1 MLTLF
6 SINLYLI
13 IYYCT
18 MGMNTPNKLAGAI
31 VATAFAISPAQAKTE
46 MEKVTQNT
54 QSRVAELQADVATQG
69 ERELRPLNAIKTHVG
84 VNHQQGQAAPMMGVS
99 VGKGNV
105 AFNAGGTA
113 GKEYNNGFLAGG
125 VAGDAVYGM
134 GSVSASRG
142 KYGVRGY
149 GASAEV
155 GVVPDGSVVHHAEGH
170 VIHHEA
176 RDKQI
181 GENVF
186 FEGGHKTT
194 VGGSVGF
201 NTTVNGVT
209 NVGVDHTKRTFGK
222 NETIGWVS
230 HTEYLSDYDARV
242 GVSGAT
248 NGEVSVMAQKD
259 LSSRVT
265 GFVNAGTNVKHHG
278 GNFVM
283 AGVRVALDGKNP
295 SVGSKPVS
303 ARDVMHDR
311 VMNLHAGSP
320 EVVQNPVELGQLRVL
335 EEVQQQPQQPQ
346 KTPEQIRRE
355 KEEAMQKELEE
366 VVKQIPGDVSVVNS
380 IDNISTTGWYTV
392 AELQNLPQGA
402 RFEDLKVVGETQQ
415 QRKDFDLFVKAEG
428 NKILYTM
435 TEGAAEDKGTI
446 TGKIVYEK
454 DGVRQEKEFTT
465 IVRLLNNFI

>member
-1 MLTLF
+1 MLTLLG
-6 SINLYLI
+6 INLYLI
-13 IYYCT
+13 IYHCT
-18 MGMNTPNKLAGAI
+18 IEMNTPNKLAGAI
-31 VATAFAISPAQAKTE
+31 VTAAIAMSPAQAKTK
-46 MEKVTQNT
+46 MEKVTQDT
-54 QSRVAELQADVATQG
+54 QSRVAALQADVATQS
-69 ERELRPLNAIKTHVG
+69 ERELRPLNAINAQVG
-84 VNHQQGQAAPMMGVS
+84 VNHQQGQTAPMMGVS

-105 AFNAGGTA
+105 AVNAGGTA

-125 VAGDAVYGM
+125 VAGDIVYGM

-142 KYGVRGY
+142 KHGVRGY

-186 FEGGHKTT
+186 FEGGKKTT

-201 NTTVNGVT
+201 NTTVHGVT
-209 NVGVDHTKRTFGK
+209 NVGVDYTKRTFEK

-230 HTEYLSDYDARV
+230 HTEYLSDYGARV

-248 NGEVSVMAQKD
+248 NGEVSLTAQKD

-283 AGVRVALDGKNP
+283 AGVRVRLDGENP
-295 SVGSKPVS
+295 SVGYKPMD

-311 VMNLHAGSP
+311 VMSLHAGSP
-320 EVVQNPVELGQLRVL
+320 EVVQDPVALGRIVKL
-335 EEVQQQPQQPQ
+335 EEVNKGPS
-346 KTPEQIRRE
+346 PEQIRKQ

-366 VVKQIPGDVSVVNS
+366 VVKQIPGDVSVH
-380 IDNISTTGWYTV
+380 DNIRDISNTGWYTV

-402 RFEDLKVVGETQQ
+402 RFEDLKVTGKDQQ
-415 QRKDFDLFVKAEG
+415 QYKEFDLFVKMEG
-428 NKILYTM
+428 NKLLYTM
-435 TEGAAEDKGTI
+435 TKHYEESEATI

-454 DGVRQEKEFTT
+454 DGIRQEKEFTAV
-465 IVRLLNNFI
+465 VRYLSNP

>member
-1 MLTLF
+1 MLTLLG
-6 SINLYLI
+6 INLYLI

-18 MGMNTPNKLAGAI
+18 MGMNTPKKLAGAI
-31 VATAFAISPAQAKTE
+31 VTAAIATSPAQAKTE
-46 MEKVTQNT
+46 MENVMQNT
-54 QSRVAELQADVATQG
+54 QSQVAALQADVATQG
-69 ERELRPLNAIKTHVG
+69 ERELRPLNAINAQVG
-84 VNHQQGQAAPMMGVS
+84 INHQQGQTAPMMGLS

-113 GKEYNNGFLAGG
+113 GKEYNNGFVAGG
-125 VAGDAVYGM
+125 VAGDTVYGM
-134 GSVSASRG
+134 GSLSASRG

-155 GVVPDGSVVHHAEGH
+155 GMVPNGSVVHNAEGH

-186 FEGGHKTT
+186 FEGGQKTT
-194 VGGSVGF
+194 VGGSVGL

-209 NVGVDHTKRTFGK
+209 NVGVDYTKRTFGK

-230 HTEYLSDYDARV
+230 HTEYLPGYSARV

-248 NGEVSVMAQKD
+248 NGEFSLTALKD

-283 AGVRVALDGKNP
+283 AGVRVAWDGKNP
-295 SVGSKPVS
+295 SVGYKPTN
-303 ARDVMHDR
+303 AHDVMHDR
-311 VMNLHAGSP
+311 VMDLHAGSR
-320 EVVQNPVELGQLRVL
+320 EVVQDPVALGRIVKL
-335 EEVQQQPQQPQ
+335 EEVNKGPS
-346 KTPEQIRRE
+346 PEQIRKQ

>member
-1 MLTLF
+1 
-6 SINLYLI
+6 
-13 IYYCT
+13 

-31 VATAFAISPAQAKTE
+31 VTAALAVSPAQAKTK
-46 MEKVTQNT
+46 MEKVTQDT
-54 QSRVAELQADVATQG
+54 QSRVAALQADVSTQG
-69 ERELRPLNAIKTHVG
+69 ERELRPVNVVNAQVSL
-84 VNHQQGQAAPMMGVS
+84 NHQQNQTAPMMGVS

-105 AFNAGGTA
+105 AVNAGGTA
-113 GKEYNNGFLAGG
+113 GKDYNNGFLAGG

-134 GSVSASRG
+134 GTISTSRA
-142 KYGVRGY
+142 KNGVRGY

-155 GVVPDGSVVHHAEGH
+155 GVVPNGSVVHHAEGH
-170 VIHHEA
+170 VIHHVA

-201 NTTVNGVT
+201 NTTANGVT
-209 NVGVDHTKRTFGK
+209 SVGVDHTNRTFGK
-222 NETIGWVS
+222 NETVGRVS

-248 NGEVSVMAQKD
+248 NGEISLTAQKD

-283 AGVRVALDGKNP
+283 AGVRVALDGRNP
-295 SVGSKPVS
+295 SVGSKPMN

-320 EVVQNPVELGQLRVL
+320 EVVQNPNALGQLRVL

-366 VVKQIPGDVSVVNS
+366 VVKQIPGDQRPNND
-380 IDNISTTGWYTV
+380 IDTVGENGWYKV
-392 AELQNLPQGA
+392 AELTLPQGA
-402 RFEDLKVVGETQQ
+402 RVENLKVVGENQQ
-415 QRKDFDLFVKAEG
+415 QYKDFDLFVKTED

-435 TEGAAEDKGTI
+435 TRGFLEKKATI

-454 DGVRQEKEFTT
+454 DGVRQEKEFTSV
-465 IVRLLNNFI
+465 VRDLDNL

>member
-1 MLTLF
+1 MLTLLG
-6 SINLYLI
+6 INLYLI

-18 MGMNTPNKLAGAI
+18 MGMNTPKKLAGAI
-31 VATAFAISPAQAKTE
+31 VTAAIATSPAQAKTE
-46 MEKVTQNT
+46 MENVMQNT
-54 QSRVAELQADVATQG
+54 QSQVAALQADVITQG
-69 ERELRPLNAIKTHVG
+69 ERELRPLKAINAQAG
-84 VNHQQGQAAPMMGVS
+84 VNNQKGQAAPMMGLS

-113 GKEYNNGFLAGG
+113 GKEYNNGFVAGG

-134 GSVSASRG
+134 GSISASRG

-155 GVVPDGSVVHHAEGH
+155 GVVPKGSVVHHAEGH

-186 FEGGHKTT
+186 FEGGQKTT

-201 NTTVNGVT
+201 NTTANGVT
-209 NVGVDHTKRTFGK
+209 SVGVDHTRRTFEK
-222 NETIGWVS
+222 NETVGSVS
-230 HTEYLSDYDARV
+230 HTEYLSDYGARV

-248 NGEVSVMAQKD
+248 NGEISLTAQKD

-283 AGVRVALDGKNP
+283 AGVRVALDGRNP
-295 SVGSKPVS
+295 SVGYKPTN

-320 EVVQNPVELGQLRVL
+320 EVVQNPNALGREMQKGSSA
-335 EEVQQQPQQPQ
+335 EE
-346 KTPEQIRRE
+346 IRKRL
-355 KEEAMQKELEE
+355 EEAMQKELEE
-366 VVKQIPGDVSVVNS
+366 VVKQIPGDVSVHNS
-380 IDNISTTGWYTV
+380 IRNISNTGWYTV

-402 RFEDLKVVGETQQ
+402 TIEDLKVAGKDQQ
-415 QRKDFDLFVKAEG
+415 QYKDFDLFVKMDG
-428 NKILYTM
+428 NKLLYTM
-435 TEGAAEDKGTI
+435 TKYYEESEATI
-446 TGKIVYEK
+446 TGKIIYEK
-454 DGVRQEKEFTT
+454 DGVRQEKEFTS
-465 IVRLLNNFI
+465 IVRYLSNP

>member
-1 MLTLF
+1 MG
-6 SINLYLI
+6 INKKEI
-13 IYYCT
+13 
-18 MGMNTPNKLAGAI
+18 LAAVLASGLAAGP
-31 VATAFAISPAQAKTE
+31 VLAKNQV
-46 MEKVTQNT
+46 EKTGQEVEQI
-54 QSRVAELQADVATQG
+54 
-69 ERELRPLNAIKTHVG
+69 LRPLNAINAQAG
-84 VNHQQGQAAPMMGVS
+84 VNNQKGQAAPMMGLS

-113 GKEYNNGFLAGG
+113 GKEYNNGFVAGG
-125 VAGDAVYGM
+125 VAGDTVYGM
-134 GSVSASRG
+134 GSISTSRG

-155 GVVPDGSVVHHAEGH
+155 GMVPNSSVVHHAEGH

-186 FEGGHKTT
+186 FEGGQKTT
-194 VGGSVGF
+194 VGGSVGL
-201 NTTVNGVT
+201 NTTANGVT
-209 NVGVDHTKRTFGK
+209 NVGVDYTKRTFGK

-230 HTEYLSDYDARV
+230 HTEYLPGYGARV

-248 NGEVSVMAQKD
+248 NGEISLTALKD

-283 AGVRVALDGKNP
+283 AGVRVRLDGENP
-295 SVGSKPVS
+295 SIGSKPMD
-303 ARDVMHDR
+303 ARDVMHNR
-311 VMNLHAGSP
+311 VMDLHAGSR
-320 EVVQNPVELGQLRVL
+320 EVVQDPMALGQLRVL
-335 EEVQQQPQQPQ
+335 EEVQQQSQQPQ

-366 VVKQIPGDVSVVNS
+366 VVKQIPGETTIN
-380 IDNISTTGWYTV
+380 DNIRDIGENGWYKV
-392 AELQNLPQGA
+392 AEIQNLPQGA
-402 RFEDLKVVGETQQ
+402 RFEDLKVVGELQQ
-415 QRKDFDLFVKAEG
+415 QYNFDLFVKTEG
-428 NKILYTM
+428 NKVLYTM
-435 TEGAAEDKGTI
+435 TKGYEESKATI

-454 DGVRQEKEFTT
+454 DGIRQEKEFTSV
-465 IVRLLNNFI
+465 VRNLSNP

>member
-1 MLTLF
+1 M
-6 SINLYLI
+6 
-13 IYYCT
+13 
-18 MGMNTPNKLAGAI
+18 
-31 VATAFAISPAQAKTE
+31 
-46 MEKVTQNT
+46 QNT
-54 QSRVAELQADVATQG
+54 QSQVAALQADVITQG
-69 ERELRPLNAIKTHVG
+69 ERELRPLNAINAQAG
-84 VNHQQGQAAPMMGVS
+84 VNNQKGQAAPMMGLS

-113 GKEYNNGFLAGG
+113 GKEYNNGFVAGG
-125 VAGDAVYGM
+125 VAGDTVYGM
-134 GSVSASRG
+134 GSISTSRG

-155 GVVPDGSVVHHAEGH
+155 GMVPNSSVVHHAEGH

-186 FEGGHKTT
+186 FEGGQKTT
-194 VGGSVGF
+194 VGGSVGL
-201 NTTVNGVT
+201 NTTANGVT
-209 NVGVDHTKRTFGK
+209 NVGVDYTKRTFGK

-230 HTEYLSDYDARV
+230 HTEYLPGYGARV

-248 NGEVSVMAQKD
+248 NGEISLTALKD

-283 AGVRVALDGKNP
+283 AGVRVRLDGENP
-295 SVGSKPVS
+295 SIGSKPMD
-303 ARDVMHDR
+303 ARDVMHNR
-311 VMNLHAGSP
+311 VMDLHAGSR
-320 EVVQNPVELGQLRVL
+320 EVVQDPMALGQLRVL

-366 VVKQIPGDVSVVNS
+366 VVKQIPGETTIN
-380 IDNISTTGWYTV
+380 DNIRDIGENGWYKV
-392 AELQNLPQGA
+392 AEIQNLPQGA
-402 RFEDLKVVGETQQ
+402 RFEDLKVVGELQQ
-415 QRKDFDLFVKAEG
+415 QYNFDLFVKTEG
-428 NKILYTM
+428 NKVLYTM
-435 TEGAAEDKGTI
+435 TKGYEESKATI

-454 DGVRQEKEFTT
+454 DGIRQEKEFTSV
-465 IVRLLNNFI
+465 VRNLSNP

>member
-1 MLTLF
+1 MLTLLG
-6 SINLYLI
+6 INLYLI

-18 MGMNTPNKLAGAI
+18 MGMNTPKKLAGAAI

-69 ERELRPLNAIKTHVG
+69 ERELRPLNAINAQVG
-84 VNHQQGQAAPMMGVS
+84 VNNQKGQAAPMMGLS

-113 GKEYNNGFLAGG
+113 GKEYNNGFVAGG
-125 VAGDAVYGM
+125 VAGDTVYGM
-134 GSVSASRG
+134 GSISASRG

-155 GVVPDGSVVHHAEGH
+155 GMVPNSSVVHHAEGH

-186 FEGGHKTT
+186 FEGGQKTT
-194 VGGSVGF
+194 VGGSVGL
-201 NTTVNGVT
+201 NTTANGVT
-209 NVGVDHTKRTFGK
+209 NVGVDYTKRTFGK

-230 HTEYLSDYDARV
+230 HTEYLSDYGARV

-248 NGEVSVMAQKD
+248 NGEISLTALKD

-265 GFVNAGTNVKHHG
+265 GLVSAGTNVKHHG

-283 AGVRVALDGKNP
+283 AGVRVRLDGENP
-295 SVGSKPVS
+295 SIGSKPTN
-303 ARDVMHDR
+303 AHDVMHNR
-311 VMNLHAGSP
+311 VMDLHAGSR
-320 EVVQNPVELGQLRVL
+320 EVVQDPVALGRIVKL
-335 EEVQQQPQQPQ
+335 EEVNKGPS
-346 KTPEQIRRE
+346 PEQIRKQ

-454 DGVRQEKEFTT
+454 DGIRQEKEFTSV
-465 IVRLLNNFI
+465 VRHLDNL

>member
-1 MLTLF
+1 MAIYDFFIKFIFYFSDMGINKKEILAATLA
-6 SINLYLI
+6 SV
-13 IYYCT
+13 
-18 MGMNTPNKLAGAI
+18 LATGPVLAKDQVEKTGQE
-31 VATAFAISPAQAKTE
+31 VAQI
-46 MEKVTQNT
+46 
-54 QSRVAELQADVATQG
+54 LH
-69 ERELRPLNAIKTHVG
+69 PLNAINTHVG

>member
-1 MLTLF
+1 MLTLLG
-6 SINLYLI
+6 INIYLI

-31 VATAFAISPAQAKTE
+31 VTAAIATSPAQAKTE
-46 MEKVTQNT
+46 MENVMQNT
-54 QSRVAELQADVATQG
+54 QSQVAALQADVITQG

-84 VNHQQGQAAPMMGVS
+84 VNNQQGQAAPMVGLS

-105 AFNAGGTA
+105 AVNAGGTA
-113 GKEYNNGFLAGG
+113 GKEYNNGFVAGG

-134 GSVSASRG
+134 GSISTSRG

-155 GVVPDGSVVHHAEGH
+155 GMVPNGSVVHHAEGH

-186 FEGGHKTT
+186 FEGGQKTT
-194 VGGSVGF
+194 VGGSVGL
-201 NTTVNGVT
+201 NTTVNGLT
-209 NVGVDHTKRTFGK
+209 RVGADYTKGTFGNNK
-222 NETIGWVS
+222 TIGWVS
-230 HTEYLSDYDARV
+230 HTEYLPDYGARV

-248 NGEVSVMAQKD
+248 NGEISLTALKD
-259 LSSRVT
+259 FSSRVT
-265 GFVNAGTNVKHHG
+265 GFVSAGTNVKHHG
-278 GNFVM
+278 GNSVM
-283 AGVRVALDGKNP
+283 AGVRVALDGRNP

-311 VMNLHAGSP
+311 VMDLHAGSR
-320 EVVQNPVELGQLRVL
+320 EVVQNPVELGRIVKL

-355 KEEAMQKELEE
+355 KEAAMQKELEE
-366 VVKQIPGDVSVVNS
+366 VVKQIPGDQRPNND
-380 IDNISTTGWYTV
+380 IDTVGENGWYKV
-392 AELQNLPQGA
+392 AELTLPQGA
-402 RFEDLKVVGETQQ
+402 RVENLKVEGEDQQ
-415 QRKDFDLFVKAEG
+415 QFQNFEQFVKMEN
-428 NKILYTM
+428 NKILYTLS
-435 TEGAAEDKGTI
+435 
-446 TGKIVYEK
+446 
-454 DGVRQEKEFTT
+454 R
-465 IVRLLNNFI
+465 

>member
-18 MGMNTPNKLAGAI
+18 MGMNTPKKLAGAAI

-69 ERELRPLNAIKTHVG
+69 ERELRPLNTIKTHVG
-84 VNHQQGQAAPMMGVS
+84 VNNQQGQTAPMMGLS

-105 AFNAGGTA
+105 AVNAGGTA

-134 GSVSASRG
+134 GSISTSRG

-155 GVVPDGSVVHHAEGH
+155 GVVPNGSVVHHAEGH

-186 FEGGHKTT
+186 FEGGQKTT
-194 VGGSVGF
+194 VGGSVGL

-209 NVGVDHTKRTFGK
+209 SVGVDHTKRTFGNNK
-222 NETIGWVS
+222 TIGWVS
-230 HTEYLSDYDARV
+230 HTEYLPDYGARV

-248 NGEVSVMAQKD
+248 NGEISLMAQKD

-283 AGVRVALDGKNP
+283 AGVRVRLDGENP
-295 SVGSKPVS
+295 SIGYKPTN
-303 ARDVMHDR
+303 ARDVMHNR
-311 VMNLHAGSP
+311 VMDLHAGSR
-320 EVVQNPVELGQLRVL
+320 EVVQDPVALGRIVKL
-335 EEVQQQPQQPQ
+335 EEVNKGPS
-346 KTPEQIRRE
+346 PEQIRKQ

>member
-31 VATAFAISPAQAKTE
+31 VTAAIATSPAQAKTE
-46 MEKVTQNT
+46 MENVMQNT
-54 QSRVAELQADVATQG
+54 QSQVAALQADVITQG

-84 VNHQQGQAAPMMGVS
+84 VNNQQGQTAPMMGLS

-113 GKEYNNGFLAGG
+113 GKDYNNGFLAGG

-134 GSVSASRG
+134 GTISTSRA
-142 KYGVRGY
+142 KNGVRGY

-155 GVVPDGSVVHHAEGH
+155 GVVPNNSVVHHAEGH
-170 VIHHEA
+170 VIHHVA

-201 NTTVNGVT
+201 NTTANGVT
-209 NVGVDHTKRTFGK
+209 SVGVDHTRRTFGK
-222 NETIGWVS
+222 NETIGSVS

-242 GVSGAT
+242 GVRGAT
-248 NGEVSVMAQKD
+248 NGEISLMAQKD

-283 AGVRVALDGKNP
+283 AGVRVALDGRNP
-295 SVGSKPVS
+295 SVGSKPMN

-320 EVVQNPVELGQLRVL
+320 EVVQDPVALGRMVKL
-335 EEVQQQPQQPQ
+335 EEVNKGPS
-346 KTPEQIRRE
+346 PEQLRKQ

-366 VVKQIPGDVSVVNS
+366 VVKQIPGDRIIAAD
-380 IDNISTTGWYTV
+380 IDDV
-392 AELQNLPQGA
+392 
-402 RFEDLKVVGETQQ
+402 
-415 QRKDFDLFVKAEG
+415 
-428 NKILYTM
+428 
-435 TEGAAEDKGTI
+435 
-446 TGKIVYEK
+446 
-454 DGVRQEKEFTT
+454 
-465 IVRLLNNFI
+465 

>member
-1 MLTLF
+1 MLTLLG
-6 SINLYLI
+6 INIYLI

-31 VATAFAISPAQAKTE
+31 VTAAIATSPAQAKTE
-46 MEKVTQNT
+46 MENVMQNT
-54 QSRVAELQADVATQG
+54 QSQVAALQADVITQG

-84 VNHQQGQAAPMMGVS
+84 VNNQQGQAAPMVGLS

-113 GKEYNNGFLAGG
+113 GKEYNNGFVAGG

-134 GSVSASRG
+134 GSISTSRG

-155 GVVPDGSVVHHAEGH
+155 GMVPNGSVVHHAEGH

-186 FEGGHKTT
+186 FEGGQKTT
-194 VGGSVGF
+194 VGGSVGL
-201 NTTVNGVT
+201 NTTVNGLT
-209 NVGVDHTKRTFGK
+209 RVGADYTKGTFGNNK
-222 NETIGWVS
+222 TIGWVS
-230 HTEYLSDYDARV
+230 HTEYLPDYGARV

-248 NGEVSVMAQKD
+248 NGEISLTALKD
-259 LSSRVT
+259 FSSRVT
-265 GFVNAGTNVKHHG
+265 GFVSAGTNVKHHG
-278 GNFVM
+278 GNSVM
-283 AGVRVALDGKNP
+283 AGVRVALDGRNP

-311 VMNLHAGSP
+311 VMDLHAGSR
-320 EVVQNPVELGQLRVL
+320 EVVQNPVELGRIVKL

-355 KEEAMQKELEE
+355 KEAAMQKELEE
-366 VVKQIPGDVSVVNS
+366 VVKQIPGDQRPNND
-380 IDNISTTGWYTV
+380 IDTVGENGWYKV
-392 AELQNLPQGA
+392 AELTLPQGA
-402 RFEDLKVVGETQQ
+402 RVENLKVEGEDQQ
-415 QRKDFDLFVKAEG
+415 QFQNFEQFVKMEN
-428 NKILYTM
+428 NKILYTLS
-435 TEGAAEDKGTI
+435 
-446 TGKIVYEK
+446 
-454 DGVRQEKEFTT
+454 R
-465 IVRLLNNFI
+465 

>member
-1 MLTLF
+1 MLTLLG
-6 SINLYLI
+6 INLYLI

-31 VATAFAISPAQAKTE
+31 VTAAFAMSPAQAKTE
-46 MEKVTQNT
+46 MENVMQNT
-54 QSRVAELQADVATQG
+54 QSQVAALQADVITQG
-69 ERELRPLNAIKTHVG
+69 ERELRPVNAQVG
-84 VNHQQGQAAPMMGVS
+84 LNHQQNQTAPAIGVS

-113 GKEYNNGFLAGG
+113 GKEYNNGFVAGG

-134 GSVSASRG
+134 GSLSASRG

-155 GVVPDGSVVHHAEGH
+155 GVVPKGSVVHHAEGH

-186 FEGGHKTT
+186 FEGGQKTT

-230 HTEYLSDYDARV
+230 HTEYLPGYGARV

-248 NGEVSVMAQKD
+248 NGEISLTALKD
-259 LSSRVT
+259 FSSRVT
-265 GFVNAGTNVKHHG
+265 GFVSAGTNVKHHG
-278 GNFVM
+278 GNSVM

-295 SVGSKPVS
+295 SIGYKPMD

-311 VMNLHAGSP
+311 VMSLHAGSR

-366 VVKQIPGDVSVVNS
+366 VVKQIPGDQ
-380 IDNISTTGWYTV
+380 NI
-392 AELQNLPQGA
+392 
-402 RFEDLKVVGETQQ
+402 
-415 QRKDFDLFVKAEG
+415 
-428 NKILYTM
+428 
-435 TEGAAEDKGTI
+435 
-446 TGKIVYEK
+446 
-454 DGVRQEKEFTT
+454 
-465 IVRLLNNFI
+465 

>member
-31 VATAFAISPAQAKTE
+31 VATAFAISPAQAKTK
-46 MEKVTQNT
+46 MEQVTQNT
-54 QSRVAELQADVATQG
+54 QSRVAELQADVVTQG
-69 ERELRPLNAIKTHVG
+69 ERELRPLNAITHVG
-84 VNHQQGQAAPMMGVS
+84 VNNQKGQAAPMVGLS

-113 GKEYNNGFLAGG
+113 GKEYNNGFVAGG
-125 VAGDAVYGM
+125 VAGDTVYGM
-134 GSVSASRG
+134 GSLSTSRG

-155 GVVPDGSVVHHAEGH
+155 GVVPKGSVVHHAEGH

-186 FEGGHKTT
+186 FEGGQKTT

-201 NTTVNGVT
+201 NTTANGVT

-230 HTEYLSDYDARV
+230 HTEYLPDYGARV

-248 NGEVSVMAQKD
+248 NGEISLTALKD
-259 LSSRVT
+259 FSSRVT
-265 GFVNAGTNVKHHG
+265 GFVSAGTNVKHHG

-283 AGVRVALDGKNP
+283 AGVRVRLDGKNP
-295 SVGSKPVS
+295 SVGYKPTN
-303 ARDVMHDR
+303 AHDVMHDR
-311 VMNLHAGSP
+311 VMSLHAGSR
-320 EVVQNPVELGQLRVL
+320 EVVQDPNALGREMQKGSSA
-335 EEVQQQPQQPQ
+335 EE
-346 KTPEQIRRE
+346 IRKRL
-355 KEEAMQKELEE
+355 EEAMQKELEE

-402 RFEDLKVVGETQQ
+402 RFEDLKVVGDTQQ

>member
-31 VATAFAISPAQAKTE
+31 VTAAFAMSPAQAKTE
-46 MEKVTQNT
+46 MENVMQNT
-54 QSRVAELQADVATQG
+54 QSQVAALQADVITQG
-69 ERELRPLNAIKTHVG
+69 ERELRPLNAINAQVG
-84 VNHQQGQAAPMMGVS
+84 VNHQQGQAAPMVGLS

-113 GKEYNNGFLAGG
+113 GKEYNNGFVAGG

-134 GSVSASRG
+134 GSLSTSRG

-149 GASAEV
+149 GASAEL

-186 FEGGHKTT
+186 FEGGQKTT

-201 NTTVNGVT
+201 NTTANGVT
-209 NVGVDHTKRTFGK
+209 NVGVDYTKRTFGK
-222 NETIGWVS
+222 NETIGRVS
-230 HTEYLSDYDARV
+230 HTEYLSDYGARV

-248 NGEVSVMAQKD
+248 NGEISLTALKD

-283 AGVRVALDGKNP
+283 AGVRVRLDGENP
-295 SVGSKPVS
+295 SIGYKPMD

-311 VMNLHAGSP
+311 VMSLHAGST
-320 EVVQNPVELGQLRVL
+320 EVVQDPVALGRIVKL
-335 EEVQQQPQQPQ
+335 EEVNKGPS
-346 KTPEQIRRE
+346 PEQIRKQ

-366 VVKQIPGDVSVVNS
+366 VVKQIPGDVSVHNS
-380 IDNISTTGWYTV
+380 IRNISNTGWYTV

-402 RFEDLKVVGETQQ
+402 TIEDLKVAGKDQQ
-415 QRKDFDLFVKAEG
+415 QYKDFDLFVKMDG
-428 NKILYTM
+428 NKLLYTM
-435 TEGAAEDKGTI
+435 TKYYEESEATI
-446 TGKIVYEK
+446 TGKIIYEK
-454 DGVRQEKEFTT
+454 DGVRQEKEFTS
-465 IVRLLNNFI
+465 IVRYLSNP

>member
-1 MLTLF
+1 
-6 SINLYLI
+6 
-13 IYYCT
+13 
-18 MGMNTPNKLAGAI
+18 MGMNTPKKLAGAAI
-31 VATAFAISPAQAKTE
+31 VATAFAISPAQAKTK
-46 MEKVTQNT
+46 MEQVTQDT
-54 QSRVAELQADVATQG
+54 QSRVAALQADVITQG
-69 ERELRPLNAIKTHVG
+69 ERELRPLNAITHVG
-84 VNHQQGQAAPMMGVS
+84 VNNQQGQTAPMIGVS

-113 GKEYNNGFLAGG
+113 GKEYNNGFVAGG
-125 VAGDAVYGM
+125 VAGDTVYGM
-134 GSVSASRG
+134 GSISTSRG

-155 GVVPDGSVVHHAEGH
+155 GMVPNGSVVHHAEGH

-186 FEGGHKTT
+186 FEGGQKTT
-194 VGGSVGF
+194 VGGSVGL
-201 NTTVNGVT
+201 NTTANGVT
-209 NVGVDHTKRTFGK
+209 NVGADYTKRTFGK

-230 HTEYLSDYDARV
+230 HTEYLPGYGARV

-248 NGEVSVMAQKD
+248 NGEISLTALKD

-265 GFVNAGTNVKHHG
+265 GLVSAGTNVKHHG

-295 SVGSKPVS
+295 SVGSKPMD

-320 EVVQNPVELGQLRVL
+320 EVVQDPVELGQLRVL

-366 VVKQIPGDVSVVNS
+366 VVKQIPGDKRVDDDIATIGEN
-380 IDNISTTGWYTV
+380 GWYKVT
-392 AELQNLPQGA
+392 ELNLPQGA
-402 RFEDLKVVGETQQ
+402 RFEDLKVVGESQ
-415 QRKDFDLFVKAEG
+415 QRWKNFDHFVKAENG
-428 NKILYTM
+428 KILYGM
-435 TEGAAEDKGTI
+435 TRGGGELKATI

-454 DGVRQEKEFTT
+454 DGVRQEKEFTS
-465 IVRLLNNFI
+465 IHRWISKQQ

>member
-1 MLTLF
+1 M
-6 SINLYLI
+6 SINKKEI
-13 IYYCT
+13 
-18 MGMNTPNKLAGAI
+18 LAAVLASGLATGPVLAKNQVEKTGQE
-31 VATAFAISPAQAKTE
+31 VAQI
-46 MEKVTQNT
+46 
-54 QSRVAELQADVATQG
+54 
-69 ERELRPLNAIKTHVG
+69 LRPLNVIKTHVG
-84 VNHQQGQAAPMMGVS
+84 VNNQQGQAAPMMGLS

-113 GKEYNNGFLAGG
+113 GKEYNNGFVAGG
-125 VAGDAVYGM
+125 VAGDTVYGM
-134 GSVSASRG
+134 GSISTSRG

-155 GVVPDGSVVHHAEGH
+155 GMVPNSSVVHHAEGH

-230 HTEYLSDYDARV
+230 HTEYLPGYGARV

-248 NGEVSVMAQKD
+248 NGEISLTALKD

-265 GFVNAGTNVKHHG
+265 GLVSAGTNVKHHG

-283 AGVRVALDGKNP
+283 AGVRVRLDGENP
-295 SVGSKPVS
+295 SIGYKPTN
-303 ARDVMHDR
+303 AHDVMHDR
-311 VMNLHAGSP
+311 VMSLHAGSR
-320 EVVQNPVELGQLRVL
+320 EVVQDPMALGRIVKL
-335 EEVQQQPQQPQ
+335 EEVNKGPS
-346 KTPEQIRRE
+346 PEQIRKQ

-366 VVKQIPGDVSVVNS
+366 VVKQIPGETTVNNS
-380 IDNISTTGWYTV
+380 IDRVGENGWYKV
-392 AELQNLPQGA
+392 AELNLPQGA
-402 RFEDLKVVGETQQ
+402 RVENLKVVGESQETY
-415 QRKDFDLFVKAEG
+415 KDFDLTVKVEG

-435 TEGAAEDKGTI
+435 TRGYSENKATI

-454 DGVRQEKEFTT
+454 DGIRQEKEFTSV
-465 IVRLLNNFI
+465 VRELDNFI

>member
-1 MLTLF
+1 
-6 SINLYLI
+6 
-13 IYYCT
+13 

-31 VATAFAISPAQAKTE
+31 VTAALAVSPAQAKTK
-46 MEKVTQNT
+46 MEKVTQDT
-54 QSRVAELQADVATQG
+54 QSRVAALQADVSTQG
-69 ERELRPLNAIKTHVG
+69 ERELRPVNVVNAQVG
-84 VNHQQGQAAPMMGVS
+84 VNHQQNQTAPMMGVS

-105 AFNAGGTA
+105 AVNAGGTA
-113 GKEYNNGFLAGG
+113 GKDYNNGFLAGG

-134 GSVSASRG
+134 GTVSTSRA
-142 KYGVRGY
+142 KNGVRGY

-155 GVVPDGSVVHHAEGH
+155 GVVPNGSVVHHAEGH
-170 VIHHEA
+170 VIHHVA

-201 NTTVNGVT
+201 NTTANGVT
-209 NVGVDHTKRTFGK
+209 SVGVDHTNRTFGK
-222 NETIGWVS
+222 NETVGRVS

-248 NGEVSVMAQKD
+248 NGEISLTAQKD

-283 AGVRVALDGKNP
+283 AGVRVALDGRNP

-320 EVVQNPVELGQLRVL
+320 EVVQNPNALGQLRVL

-355 KEEAMQKELEE
+355 KEEAMQKELEA
-366 VVKQIPGDVSVVNS
+366 VVKQIPGETTIN
-380 IDNISTTGWYTV
+380 DNIRDIGENGWYKV
-392 AELQNLPQGA
+392 AEIQNLPQGA
-402 RFEDLKVVGETQQ
+402 RFEDLKVVGELQQ
-415 QRKDFDLFVKAEG
+415 QYKDFDLFVKTEG
-428 NKILYTM
+428 NKVLYTM
-435 TEGAAEDKGTI
+435 TKGYEESKATI

-454 DGVRQEKEFTT
+454 DGIRQEKEFTSV
-465 IVRLLNNFI
+465 VRNLSNP

>member
-1 MLTLF
+1 
-6 SINLYLI
+6 
-13 IYYCT
+13 

-69 ERELRPLNAIKTHVG
+69 ERELRPLNAINTHVG

>member
-1 MLTLF
+1 MG
-6 SINLYLI
+6 INKKEI
-13 IYYCT
+13 
-18 MGMNTPNKLAGAI
+18 LAAVLASGLAAGP
-31 VATAFAISPAQAKTE
+31 VLAKNQV
-46 MEKVTQNT
+46 EKTGQEVEQI
-54 QSRVAELQADVATQG
+54 
-69 ERELRPLNAIKTHVG
+69 LRPLNAINAQAG
-84 VNHQQGQAAPMMGVS
+84 VNNQKGQAAPMMGLS

-113 GKEYNNGFLAGG
+113 GKEYNNGFVAGG
-125 VAGDAVYGM
+125 VAGDTVYGM
-134 GSVSASRG
+134 GSISTSRG

-155 GVVPDGSVVHHAEGH
+155 GMVPNSSVVHHAEGH

-176 RDKQI
+176 RGKQI

-186 FEGGHKTT
+186 FEGGQKTT
-194 VGGSVGF
+194 VGGSVGL
-201 NTTVNGVT
+201 NTTANGVT
-209 NVGVDHTKRTFGK
+209 NVGVDYTKRTFGK

-230 HTEYLSDYDARV
+230 HTEYLPGYGARV

-248 NGEVSVMAQKD
+248 NGEISLTALKD

-283 AGVRVALDGKNP
+283 AGVRVRLDGENP
-295 SVGSKPVS
+295 SIGSKPMD
-303 ARDVMHDR
+303 ARDVMHNR
-311 VMNLHAGSP
+311 VMDLHAGSR
-320 EVVQNPVELGQLRVL
+320 EVVQDPMALGQLRVL

-366 VVKQIPGDVSVVNS
+366 VVKQIPGETTIN
-380 IDNISTTGWYTV
+380 DNIRDIGENGWYKV
-392 AELQNLPQGA
+392 AEIQNLPQGA
-402 RFEDLKVVGETQQ
+402 RFEDLKVVGELQQ
-415 QRKDFDLFVKAEG
+415 QYNFDLFVKTEG
-428 NKILYTM
+428 NKVLYTM
-435 TEGAAEDKGTI
+435 TKGYEESKATI

-454 DGVRQEKEFTT
+454 DGIRQEKEFTSV
-465 IVRLLNNFI
+465 VRNLSNP

>member
-31 VATAFAISPAQAKTE
+31 VTAAIATSPAQAKTE
-46 MEKVTQNT
+46 MENVMQNT
-54 QSRVAELQADVATQG
+54 QSQVAALQADVITQG

-84 VNHQQGQAAPMMGVS
+84 VNNQQGQTAPMMGLS

-113 GKEYNNGFLAGG
+113 GKEYNNGFVAGG
-125 VAGDAVYGM
+125 VAGDTVYGM
-134 GSVSASRG
+134 GSISTSRG

-155 GVVPDGSVVHHAEGH
+155 GMVPNNSVVHHAEGH

-201 NTTVNGVT
+201 NTTANGVT
-209 NVGVDHTKRTFGK
+209 SVGVDHTRRTFGK
-222 NETIGWVS
+222 NETIGSVS

-242 GVSGAT
+242 GVRGAT
-248 NGEVSVMAQKD
+248 NGEISLMAQKD

-283 AGVRVALDGKNP
+283 AGVRVRLDGKNP
-295 SVGSKPVS
+295 SVGSKPMD

-311 VMNLHAGSP
+311 VMNLHAGSR
-320 EVVQNPVELGQLRVL
+320 EVVQNPVALGRIVKL
-335 EEVQQQPQQPQ
+335 EEANKGPS
-346 KTPEQIRRE
+346 PEQIRKQ

-380 IDNISTTGWYTV
+380 IDNISNTGWYTV

-402 RFEDLKVVGETQQ
+402 TIEDLKVVGETQQ

>member
-18 MGMNTPNKLAGAI
+18 MGMNTPKKLAGAAI
-31 VATAFAISPAQAKTE
+31 VATAFAISPAQAKTK
-46 MEKVTQNT
+46 MEQVTQNT
-54 QSRVAELQADVATQG
+54 QSRVAELQADVITQG
-69 ERELRPLNAIKTHVG
+69 ERELRPLNAINAQVG
-84 VNHQQGQAAPMMGVS
+84 VNNQQGQTAPMMGLS

-113 GKEYNNGFLAGG
+113 GKEYNNGFVAGG

-134 GSVSASRG
+134 GSLSASRA
-142 KYGVRGY
+142 KNGVRGY

-155 GVVPDGSVVHHAEGH
+155 GVVPNNSVVHHAEGH
-170 VIHHEA
+170 VIHHVA

-186 FEGGHKTT
+186 FEGGQKTT

-201 NTTVNGVT
+201 NTTANGVT
-209 NVGVDHTKRTFGK
+209 SVGVDHTNRTFGK
-222 NETIGWVS
+222 NETIGSVS
-230 HTEYLSDYDARV
+230 HTEYLPDYGARV

-248 NGEVSVMAQKD
+248 NGEISLTAQKD

-295 SVGSKPVS
+295 SVGSKPMD

-366 VVKQIPGDVSVVNS
+366 VVKQIPGDRIIAAD
-380 IDNISTTGWYTV
+380 IDDV
-392 AELQNLPQGA
+392 
-402 RFEDLKVVGETQQ
+402 
-415 QRKDFDLFVKAEG
+415 
-428 NKILYTM
+428 
-435 TEGAAEDKGTI
+435 
-446 TGKIVYEK
+446 
-454 DGVRQEKEFTT
+454 
-465 IVRLLNNFI
+465 

>member
-1 MLTLF
+1 MG
-6 SINLYLI
+6 INKKEI
-13 IYYCT
+13 
-18 MGMNTPNKLAGAI
+18 LAAVIASGL
-31 VATAFAISPAQAKTE
+31 ATGPALAKNQV
-46 MEKVTQNT
+46 EKTGQEVEQI
-54 QSRVAELQADVATQG
+54 LH
-69 ERELRPLNAIKTHVG
+69 PLNAINTQVSL
-84 VNHQQGQAAPMMGVS
+84 NHQQNQTAPMMGVS

-105 AFNAGGTA
+105 AVNAGGTA
-113 GKEYNNGFLAGG
+113 GKDYNNGFLAGG

-134 GSVSASRG
+134 GTISTSRA
-142 KYGVRGY
+142 KNGVRGY

-155 GVVPDGSVVHHAEGH
+155 GVVPNGSVVHHAEGH
-170 VIHHEA
+170 VIHHVA

-201 NTTVNGVT
+201 NTTANGVT
-209 NVGVDHTKRTFGK
+209 SVGVDHTNRTFGK
-222 NETIGWVS
+222 NETVGRVS

-248 NGEVSVMAQKD
+248 NGEISLTAQKD

-283 AGVRVALDGKNP
+283 AGVRVALDGRNP
-295 SVGSKPVS
+295 SVGSKPMN

-320 EVVQNPVELGQLRVL
+320 EVVQNPNALGQLRVL

-366 VVKQIPGDVSVVNS
+366 VVKQIPGDQRPNND
-380 IDNISTTGWYTV
+380 IDTVGENGWYKV
-392 AELQNLPQGA
+392 AELTLPQGA
-402 RFEDLKVVGETQQ
+402 RVENLKVVGENQQ
-415 QRKDFDLFVKAEG
+415 QYKDFDLFVKTED

-435 TEGAAEDKGTI
+435 TRGFLEKKATI

-454 DGVRQEKEFTT
+454 DGVRQEKEFTSV
-465 IVRLLNNFI
+465 VRDLDNL